1 MNRTRRLQASGF
13 RVIGFRVIGF
23 RVIGFRVIGF
33 RAIGPRVL
41 TPESMP
47 ENGGKLPKIA
57 IRGPRGGGA
66 MASALFHKNNPVK
79 KHIG

>member
-1 MNRTRRLQASGF
+1 MHIYVNLSEIHGYWLL
-13 RVIGFRVIGF
+13 VL
-23 RVIGFRVIGF
+23 
-33 RAIGPRVL
+33 GPRVL
-41 TPESMP
+41 APESMP